1 MDVFYENAQKEKIC
15 LTQEPYRLLDG
26 ASIFDY
32 AVSYST
38 VGKTYPKI
46 KKFSNRMKEGNL
58 KIIVTGKTREEYCKN
73 LNRLMDVINSDID
86 KVEMGRLYCGEQY
99 CEGYFTG
106 NSHGTSY
113 NNSKRAELE
122 LSFVAEN
129 GNWVKEETYSFA
141 RVTNE
146 IFESDGLDYPYDYA
160 FDYANILVNQKLV
173 NNNYASSDFEMT
185 IYGSC
190 ENPTIS
196 IGTHTYSVT
205 ASLITGEYIKINSAN
220 RKVYKVKNNGDIVNL
235 FHYRGREFD
244 VFEKIP
250 KGILN
255 VAWDGGFGFDIKLL
269 SERSEPEW
277 I

>member
-1 MDVFYENAQKEKIC
+1 MDVFYVNAQKEKIC
-15 LTQEPYRLLDG
+15 FTQEPYRLLDG

-32 AVSYST
+32 AMSYST
-38 VGKTYPKI
+38 VGKTNPRI
-46 KKFSNRMKEGNL
+46 KKFSNRMKSGNL
-58 KIIVTGKTREEYCKN
+58 KVIVIGKTREEYCEN
-73 LNRLMDVINSDID
+73 LNRLMDVINSDVD
-86 KVEMGRLYCGEQY
+86 RVKMGKLYCGQQY
-99 CEGYFTG
+99 CEGYFTA

-113 NNSKRAELE
+113 SNSKRAELE

-129 GNWVKEETYSFA
+129 GNWIKEETYSFA
-141 RVTNE
+141 RITNE
-146 IFESDGLDYPYDYA
+146 IFESDGLDYPHDYA

-190 ENPTIS
+190 ENPVIS
-196 IGTHTYSVT
+196 IGTHTYSVE

-235 FHYRGREFD
+235 FHCRSREFD
-244 VFEKIP
+244 IFEKIP